1 MIDLPLIIAALN
13 YAAHEHKDQ
22 MRKGA
27 HPTPY
32 IHHPIA
38 LAHILTVEGG
48 VLDPVVIAAA
58 LLHDTIEDCGV
69 LPTYLAHLF
78 GQEVAD
84 VVSEVTDDK
93 ALPKAQRKELQVEHA
108 PHASPRAKLVKLAD
122 KIANVRDIGQ
132 CPPADWSE
140 ERRQDYAHWAKR
152 VVDGLRG
159 THSGLEAAFDDAHA
173 FVVGAAPEIQ
183 QQAADWIAG
192 SIKVVEGRNRL
203 ITDYGIPASMKP
215 EYYVVDYAPKHLQTE
230 IRRQKA
236 DTERGAATVAPD
248 KP

>member
-1 MIDLPLIIAALN
+1 MNNLPLIIGALN
-13 YAAHEHKDQ
+13 FAAHEHRDQ
-22 MRKGA
+22 VRKGV

-58 LLHDTIEDCGV
+58 LLHDTIEDCEV
-69 LPTYLAHLF
+69 LPTHLAQLF

-93 ALPKAQRKELQVEHA
+93 SLPKARRKELQVEHA

-140 ERRQDYAHWAKR
+140 ERRYEYAHWAKR

-159 THSGLEAAFDDAHA
+159 THPVLEAAFDDAYA

-183 QQAADWIAG
+183 KQAAAWIAG
-192 SIKVVEGRNRL
+192 SIEVVEGRNRL
-203 ITDYGIPASMKP
+203 LTECGIPASMKP
-215 EYYVVDYAPKHLQTE
+215 EYFVVDYAPKHLQTE
-230 IRRQKA
+230 IRRQMA
-236 DTERGAATVAPD
+236 ITERGVDTVTPD
-248 KP
+248 NS